1 MKINRALTPILLL
14 LAGLAHAQQCRVLD
28 PELQAEYEGPCANGL
43 AQGTGYAR
51 GRAEYRGEF
60 GAGMKHGEGVKSWPN
75 GDRYEGQFVADRKE
89 GQGTYTYGRGPWAGA
104 VLTART
110 TRKTRT
116 ARTRSGS
123 VPRWWSRTG

>member
-28 PELQAEYEGPCANGL
+28 PELQAEYAGPCVNGL

-60 GAGMKHGEGVKSWPN
+60 SAGMKH
-75 GDRYEGQFVADRKE
+75 
-89 GQGTYTYGRGPWAGA
+89 
-104 VLTART
+104 AR
-110 TRKTRT
+110 RL
-116 ARTRSGS
+116 RTR
-123 VPRWWSRTG
+123 